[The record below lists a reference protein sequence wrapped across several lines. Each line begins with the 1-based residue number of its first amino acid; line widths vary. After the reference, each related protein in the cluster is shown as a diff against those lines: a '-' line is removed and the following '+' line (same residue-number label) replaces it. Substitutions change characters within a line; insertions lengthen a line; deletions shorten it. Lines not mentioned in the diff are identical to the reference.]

1 MRERAGSSPV
11 MYNFFVLRSLNPDTP
26 FFLLILSVIGDPFYF
41 MSYLRLFLHTH
52 LCNKTEECPK
62 QNRKKKHNEHTVA
75 AATTT
80 SSWIGAFQKLISTFS
95 KFSKIMW
102 NDVQDRLKES
112 VSKVVNKT
120 LAGTKFDSNK
130 QYVDLCEL
138 VNRYVSKISLT
149 LSLRLRSTF
158 ANVSQGMSQGIAIKQ
173 VIV

>member
-1 MRERAGSSPV
+1 
-11 MYNFFVLRSLNPDTP
+11 
-26 FFLLILSVIGDPFYF
+26 
-41 MSYLRLFLHTH
+41 
-52 LCNKTEECPK
+52 
-62 QNRKKKHNEHTVA
+62 
-75 AATTT
+75 
-80 SSWIGAFQKLISTFS
+80 
-95 KFSKIMW
+95 MW